1 MANMKDP
8 NQGEGDRLA
17 ARRYDQHLES
27 FVAQGKPAGA
37 AEDARAWVD
46 AHPNDAAHAERT
58 ARRGPSSAALGA
70 DRRPRVVPIAGL
82 AVAVD
87 ASADAHARRGARY

>member
-58 ARRGPSSAALGA
+58 ARRGPHPLRSALTG
-70 DRRPRVVPIAGL
+70 VL
-82 AVAVD
+82 AWFRSLV
-87 ASADAHARRGARY
+87 